1 MYICFLDS
9 AHEFLSL
16 NFQMEKKAE
25 KNPFLSMILP
35 SENKI
40 AEEQWI
46 LHSEDKIAQEQ

>member
-1 MYICFLDS
+1 
-9 AHEFLSL
+9 
-16 NFQMEKKAE
+16 MEKKAE

-40 AEEQWI
+40 AQEQWI